1 MPKWEIWKPAF
12 LYFTSGGL
20 YSTAADTSTSTFMI
34 TFKAFTLFFL
44 FHGRRRINIDIH
56 DKFYVTSLCQN
67 MKQPILRYDSLSPVS
82 QAFQN
87 MLYLG
92 CACKMLL
99 FYISKHFK
107 CWTTELRTSLWKMK
121 TMDFRSDR
129 SLISPSYLTIFL
141 RSDRWQIYQLSI
153 RTAASLILSFPH
165 TIDHWHLNFMA
176 NYTIF
181 NLFNP
186 LSISTSLLNQSFR
199 CEFMV
204 LNQISV
210 LDLGSPDRP

>member
-1 MPKWEIWKPAF
+1 MPKWEIWNNCSLETCPP
-12 LYFTSGGL
+12 
-20 YSTAADTSTSTFMI
+20 
-34 TFKAFTLFFL
+34 LFNQRWL
-44 FHGRRRINIDIH
+44 VFHGCRYIDIY
-56 DKFYVTSLCQN
+56 DNFYVTSLCQN
-67 MKQPILRYDSLSPVS
+67 MKQHILRYDSLSPVS

-87 MLYLG
+87 MLILG

-107 CWTTELRTSLWKMK
+107 CWTTELRTSLRKMK
-121 TMDFRSDR
+121 TMDFRSGR

-165 TIDHWHLNFMA
+165 TIDQRHLNFMA

-181 NLFNP
+181 NIFNP
-186 LSISTSLLNQSFR
+186 LSISRSLLLLDQSFR
-199 CEFMV
+199 C
-204 LNQISV
+204 
-210 LDLGSPDRP
+210 